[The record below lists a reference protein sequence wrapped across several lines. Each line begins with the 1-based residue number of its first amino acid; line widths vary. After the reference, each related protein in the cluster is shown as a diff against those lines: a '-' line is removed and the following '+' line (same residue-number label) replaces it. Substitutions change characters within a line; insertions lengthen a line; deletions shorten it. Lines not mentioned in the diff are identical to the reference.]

1 MEKTFNSNMIQQ
13 ENYFTSKSNVLKFL
27 NSKLKKS
34 KIKKIFDFTVNQWEI
49 DKNKILSDIQK
60 QFTNEILIIRS
71 SAVGEDSVENSNA
84 GNYESIQK
92 IPSNSKLKIRNAINS
107 VIRSYQEKSNFN
119 KNNQIL
125 VQKQAIDIITS
136 GVIFTKTPDLGA
148 PYYVINY
155 EDGQS
160 TIGVTKGTINN
171 TCKLFRKTPTSDI
184 PSKWKKLIESIKE
197 IEIKIGS
204 NILDIEFG
212 ITKKNSI
219 IIFQVRPITSLS
231 DDFSPKLD
239 NSILK
244 LIIKEKEKF
253 LFLNKKKH
261 VSGNYTIFSD
271 MSDWNP
277 AEIIGD
283 HPNLLDYSLYDFLI
297 MKKIWHQG
305 RKIIGYQ
312 NIEPYPLMVK
322 FGNKPYVD
330 LRGSFNSLIPNT
342 VNALQKKKLINFYLK
357 KLNTER
363 HLHDKVEFEILFS
376 CYDLVIDKRLKE
388 LKKNNFT
395 NKEIQEL
402 KNALIIF
409 TNKIIS
415 SFPKIQ
421 ENCEKSINQLSTNR
435 KSILA
440 NLNSKTNY
448 KDSLTSAEK
457 LLKNCREFGTL
468 PFSTMARISFISSI
482 LLKSLENEKQIPQNF
497 IENFMKSISTPLSEI
512 QNDADL
518 LAKNKIS
525 KNQFLSKYGHLRPGT
540 YDITASRYDEEKDFF
555 DNIKF
560 LRKNKIS
567 KVIINKN
574 KLSKIFL
581 KHGLKFTNIDFLD
594 FVEQSITQR
603 EKLKFEFTKN
613 LSEAIELIANA
624 GNKLGFSRSDMSHL
638 SISSIF
644 SYKKYTKNILKQ
656 KWQKQILSETKKYN
670 LAKSLILP
678 PILSSEEDF
687 DFIQYFISK
696 PNFITSKKITGEL
709 IFLKHFEQKRSD
721 LENKIVVIEN
731 ADPGYDWIFTKIP
744 LGLITKYGGV
754 ASHMSI
760 RCAEMGLPAAIG
772 CGEILFEQ
780 LIDSS
785 KVLLDAKNKQLIIQE
800 HKHRN
805 EHIEERKVLK
815 SLGYIK

>member
-125 VQKQAIDIITS
+125 VQKQAIDIMTS

-171 TCKLFRKTPTSDI
+171 TCKLFRKTPTSHI

-197 IEIKIGS
+197 IEVKIGS

-253 LFLNKKKH
+253 LFLNRKKH

-297 MKKIWHQG
+297 MKKIWHQS

-342 VNALQKKKLINFYLK
+342 ISALQKKKLINFYLK

-440 NLNSKTNY
+440 NLNSKTDY

-581 KHGLKFTNIDFLD
+581 KHGLKFTDIDFLD

-644 SYKKYTKNILKQ
+644 SHKKYTKNILKQ

-709 IFLKHFEQKRSD
+709 IFLKHFEQKRLD

-800 HKHRN
+800 HKHHD